1 MIHSVPRRILGF
13 GFSLLAN
20 LTSFFTLQQSM
31 LSLHILQ
38 IHIQKKLRW
47 KLAAN
52 EGEFV
57 FDHKLTM
64 DVKMIKNENF
74 Q

>member
-20 LTSFFTLQQSM
+20 LTTFFTLQQSM
-31 LSLHILQ
+31 LSLHILR
-38 IHIQKKLRW
+38 IHIHLKLRW

-57 FDHKLTM
+57 FHHKLTM
-64 DVKMIKNENF
+64 NVKMITNENF